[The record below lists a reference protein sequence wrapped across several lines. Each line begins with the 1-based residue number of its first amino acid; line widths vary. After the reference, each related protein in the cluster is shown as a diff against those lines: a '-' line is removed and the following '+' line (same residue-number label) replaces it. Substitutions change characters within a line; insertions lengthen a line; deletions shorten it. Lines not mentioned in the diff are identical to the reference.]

1 MARRQRTGRNRHPGS
16 GVVGPGSSRRGRSGM
31 GRVRSSREGCTI
43 AEVCA
48 AFKFVF
54 KLFRALLNNMKEA
67 HGGQELVGV
76 VDSGVVEPNEEREG
90 VCCPNLQGELEV
102 VGV

>member
-1 MARRQRTGRNRHPGS
+1 MW
-16 GVVGPGSSRRGRSGM
+16 
-31 GRVRSSREGCTI
+31 RVRSSRQGCTI
-43 AEVCA
+43 AKVSA

-76 VDSGVVEPNEEREG
+76 VDRGMVEAKSEKKCVVQTFKMSSKLWVGDPRHERNSTNTEWYME
-90 VCCPNLQGELEV
+90 QGMHLGQKDMYE
-102 VGV
+102 

>member
-1 MARRQRTGRNRHPGS
+1 
-16 GVVGPGSSRRGRSGM
+16 M
-31 GRVRSSREGCTI
+31 GRIRSSRQGCTI
-43 AEVCA
+43 TKVCA

-76 VDSGVVEPNEEREG
+76 VDSGVVEPKSEKECVVQSFKVSSKLWACDSRHEWNSTNAERYME
-90 VCCPNLQGELEV
+90 
-102 VGV
+102 

>member
-1 MARRQRTGRNRHPGS
+1 MWRI
-16 GVVGPGSSRRGRSGM
+16 
-31 GRVRSSREGCTI
+31 RSSRQGCTI
-43 AEVCA
+43 AKVSA

-76 VDSGVVEPNEEREG
+76 MDSGVVEAKGEKECVVQTFKVSSKLWVGDPRHKWNRTNAERYMEEG
-90 VCCPNLQGELEV
+90 VYLGQEDMYE
-102 VGV
+102 

>member
-1 MARRQRTGRNRHPGS
+1 M
-16 GVVGPGSSRRGRSGM
+16 
-31 GRVRSSREGCTI
+31 SREGCTI
-43 AEVCA
+43 AKVCA

-76 VDSGVVEPNEEREG
+76 VDSGVVEAKSEKECVVQTFKVSSKLW
-90 VCCPNLQGELEV
+90 VCDPRHKWNSTNAEWYME
-102 VGV
+102 

>member
-1 MARRQRTGRNRHPGS
+1 
-16 GVVGPGSSRRGRSGM
+16 M
-31 GRVRSSREGCTI
+31 GRIRSSRQGCTI
-43 AEVCA
+43 AKVCA